1 MATILFVRITS
12 SLEPEELERRMLERL
27 PRFREVPGLLQKV
40 YVRDNAS
47 DAVCGIYFFA
57 DEASLARF
65 RDSELARTIAG
76 AYEAVDVRRETFEV
90 LRSLWPERGPLAEP
104 GAASD

>member
-1 MATILFVRITS
+1 MATILFVRVTS

-27 PRFREVPGLLQKV
+27 PHFREVPGLVQKV
-40 YVRDNAS
+40 YARDDAS
-47 DAVCGIYFFA
+47 GAVCGIYFFA

-76 AYEAVDVRRETFEV
+76 AYEATEVRRETFEV
-90 LRSLWPERGPLAEP
+90 LRSLWPDRGPLPADSAAP
-104 GAASD
+104 G